1 MPFFFLL
8 VDSCLGSFDPD
19 VEDVPDWLS
28 AEDDADDEFCPEL
41 SGAGGV
47 AP

>member
-8 VDSCLGSFDPD
+8 VDSCLGSFEPD

-28 AEDDADDEFCPEL
+28 EEVDVDAELCPEL

-47 AP
+47 AT